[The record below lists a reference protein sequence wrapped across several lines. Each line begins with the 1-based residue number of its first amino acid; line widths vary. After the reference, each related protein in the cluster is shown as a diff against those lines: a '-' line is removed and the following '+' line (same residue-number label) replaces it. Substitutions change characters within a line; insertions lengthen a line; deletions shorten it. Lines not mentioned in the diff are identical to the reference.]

1 MKAKQY
7 ILSTEHMSVEG
18 GRAWGV
24 FLYGVRMPWD
34 VTNIKR
40 ANYLSMIKKY
50 FVIPM
55 RTATSRVKV
64 KVKVKFPLEQA
75 TKALLGSR
83 GIALLF
89 L

>member
-18 GRAWGV
+18 G